1 MYEYELSSH
10 RSHRYLP
17 GNSKNI
23 IGERSRSQHK
33 NNCIKNDFYIFCIT
47 FLYNF
52 LMFWIC
58 IQLKDGATPLHC
70 AFQYCSFDIA
80 RLLILAGTDPFA
92 VTTDGLMAF
101 DVPPIESDDV
111 TPFTP
116 SKVELNLINS

>member
-1 MYEYELSSH
+1 MNMSCLHIAATDIYPEIVKILLENGADPNAKTTVKEITTIFTVL
-10 RSHRYLP
+10 LP
-17 GNSKNI
+17 SI
-23 IGERSRSQHK
+23 IFLIFWV
-33 NNCIKNDFYIFCIT
+33 CIH
-47 FLYNF
+47 
-52 LMFWIC
+52 
-58 IQLKDGATPLHC
+58 LKDGATPLHC

-116 SKVELNLINS
+116 SKV